1 MTRFAVVGLGFLLL
15 VGTSPLVRAA
25 DEGEKTLTGEV
36 VDTFCFAAMGAK
48 GASHKKCAIDC
59 AKKGIPVG
67 LLEQGTNKVSVLLP
81 NKDKTALPDTVIN
94 KMGDTTTITG
104 QSYTTGGT
112 TFLTVE
118 SVK

>member
-1 MTRFAVVGLGFLLL
+1 MTKFTVAGLGLFLL
-15 VGTSPLVRAA
+15 VGMSPLVRAA
-25 DEGEKTLTGEV
+25 DQGEKTLTGEV

-48 GASHKKCAIDC
+48 GASHKQCAIEC

-67 LLEQGTNKVSVLLP
+67 LLEQGTNKVPVLLP